1 MAFSQILKIKIRD
14 IHIAER
20 IPLALV
26 FLVMKIRKN
35 IQSMYQKNV
44 VKKNID
50 LLLMVIWGWGQGCNP
65 PHPIC
70 FPLITQ
76 KY

>member
-14 IHIAER
+14 IHIVE
-20 IPLALV
+20 
-26 FLVMKIRKN
+26 RKN
-35 IQSMYQKNV
+35 SIGIGVFGYENKESMYQKNV